1 MTYGLIR
8 TSWMTDRK
16 KEKIASSTKGLLVL
30 TYDWKFPPR
39 DDSKREQA
47 YFDTLAKDAI
57 YSIRLFFSS

>member
-1 MTYGLIR
+1 
-8 TSWMTDRK
+8 MTDRK